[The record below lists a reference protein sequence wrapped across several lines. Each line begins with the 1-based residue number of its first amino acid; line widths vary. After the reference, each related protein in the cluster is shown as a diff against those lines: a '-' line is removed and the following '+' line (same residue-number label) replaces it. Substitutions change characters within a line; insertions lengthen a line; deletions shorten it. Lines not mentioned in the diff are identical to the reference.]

1 MGIGVGGGGREG
13 TGETG
18 RRGGKR
24 RGKEVEGR
32 KHGRVERE
40 RRETKEKIQR
50 VCETLGEDAKVGG
63 DAGDL
68 AGEGRSRAHKE
79 GGGREG
85 DDELPSL
92 PSLVL
97 KQQHGFS
104 PQSSS

>member
-1 MGIGVGGGGREG
+1 VG
-13 TGETG
+13 
-18 RRGGKR
+18 

-50 VCETLGEDAKVGG
+50 VCERLGEDAKVGG
-63 DAGDL
+63 YAGDL

-85 DDELPSL
+85 DDELPSF